1 MRTLLAIALFL
12 TSSLSLKAEIS
23 ADGLPEGAAVLLHF
37 SNTSLAQTQLGEV
50 IQQSFADKTFSIPEA
65 KAIEE
70 NLGFNPLQD
79 LKEVVAG
86 LYRVN
91 NATVNKT
98 KVVILLR
105 GKFSLKKL
113 ASFSEK
119 TSAICS
125 PIESYSSWDMA
136 EVVAYI
142 HHESP
147 SKADRGKLILVAF
160 ADDCL
165 FLASPELI
173 KPTLACLQKKTAS
186 CSTPLAISALNLAND
201 KPWLVFYT
209 DFSKIKAKGFLG
221 EMGDKGMHQ
230 TLITI
235 NESGRN
241 IQLRG
246 ESEFTT
252 PEQAEAATQEFKK
265 MIKVT
270 SLILMS
276 QKFTFTKANASD
288 SHLLELLNSLT
299 VSRVG
304 YLTKISG
311 NVPTVKAAQAIR
323 AMALENQ
330 NEKTSRTAVSGASP
344 SE

>member
-1 MRTLLAIALFL
+1 VRTLLAIALFL
-12 TSSLSLKAEIS
+12 TSSLPLMAEIA

-50 IQQSFADKTFSIPEA
+50 IQQSFADKTFAIPEA

-70 NLGFNPLQD
+70 KLGFNPLQD

-86 LYRVN
+86 LYRDN
-91 NATVNKT
+91 HASKNKT
-98 KVVILLR
+98 KAVILLR
-105 GKFSLKKL
+105 GKFDLKKL
-113 ASFSEK
+113 ATLSDR
-119 TSAICS
+119 TSAPCS
-125 PIESYSSWDMA
+125 PVESYSSWDMA
-136 EVVAYI
+136 EVVAAI
-142 HHESP
+142 NNESP
-147 SKADRGKLILVAF
+147 SKADRGKLMLVAF

-173 KPTLACLQKKTAS
+173 KPTLSCLQKKTLS
-186 CSTPLAISALNLAND
+186 YPIPLAITALNLANE

-209 DFSKIKAKGFLG
+209 DFSKIRAKGFLG
-221 EMGDKGMHQ
+221 EMGEKGMQQ
-230 TLITI
+230 TLITV

-252 PEQAEAATQEFKK
+252 PEQAEAATQAFKK

-270 SLILMS
+270 SLVLMS
-276 QKFTFTKANASD
+276 QKFTFTQTNPSD
-288 SHLLELLNSLT
+288 NYLLDLLNCLT

-311 NVPTVKAAQAIR
+311 NLPTVKAAQAIR
-323 AMALENQ
+323 AMARESQ
-330 NEKTSRTAVSGASP
+330 NEKSSRTAASGTSS